1 MKKLVVNR
9 VRSSIALLMIAPLA
23 IPVLVMA
30 QEDTLEEEEV
40 FQLSPFT
47 VSAGED
53 IGYMATNTLA
63 GTRLKT
69 SLEDVASTVTVV
81 TKEFMEEACSP
92 TRSEPKWPV
101 RRVTSVIRS
110 LHP

>member
-30 QEDTLEEEEV
+30 QKDTPEEEEV

-53 IGYMATNTLA
+53 IGY
-63 GTRLKT
+63 
-69 SLEDVASTVTVV
+69 
-81 TKEFMEEACSP
+81 
-92 TRSEPKWPV
+92 
-101 RRVTSVIRS
+101 RRNEGVHGGRWSD
-110 LHP
+110 